1 MRYVPPPL
9 PQLCLPAP
17 QPQRGKGVKVEGA
30 STSQEQGPLLRS
42 KVDLV
47 LLEKMDDLTSSVKD
61 VKNEL
66 GGLKNMLGVKLSE
79 LIACL

>member
-1 MRYVPPPL
+1 MFLRTHGNLVKCFRFV
-9 PQLCLPAP
+9 QLVNLHCFA
-17 QPQRGKGVKVEGA
+17 VEGA

-47 LLEKMDDLTSSVKD
+47 LLGKMDDITSSVKD

-66 GGLKNMLGVKLSE
+66 GELKIMLGEKLTE
-79 LIACL
+79 LIS